1 MTVCDSHIHLV
12 HCDFEGD
19 FFKSDEYFPVA
30 NFCFKT
36 EFENFSRSEFFGAKH
51 LRSSF
56 GIHPQAVDDFFM
68 RNHFESELSFLETLL
83 SEKKIDAVGECGF
96 DFFTQEFKSTKENQ
110 EIAWSRQIELA
121 ASYGTPLVVHLRKAV
136 EKIFR
141 DSKILKKIPSVV
153 FHSFPGAVAEA
164 KSILSHGVNAY
175 FSFGK
180 PLLNGKKSAIDC
192 VKNLPLERL
201 VLETD
206 APYQTLKGE
215 ESTVPSDI
223 FRVYEAAS
231 KIRGDSVDVLSE
243 SIFENFRRIYF

>member
-1 MTVCDSHIHLV
+1 
-12 HCDFEGD
+12 
-19 FFKSDEYFPVA
+19 
-30 NFCFKT
+30 
-36 EFENFSRSEFFGAKH
+36 
-51 LRSSF
+51 
-56 GIHPQAVDDFFM
+56 M